1 MGECDDEDWLLLKPK
16 EPLPSQC
23 CASGC
28 KPCVF
33 DIYEREL
40 EKWKRARAKGDIDL
54 LTGKREAPMK
64 SDDVLLNPECF
75 SAFQLESLKK
85 LTEAA
90 SLYRFRVPNGVHLK
104 LSLGQHLVLRGTV
117 DGLEV
122 QRAYTPVNRVNTEGY
137 FEVLIKLYED
147 GLMSQ
152 YIKTWK
158 VGDVIDWRRPF
169 GGFPYKPNKYGHLL
183 MFVSGTGI
191 APMLS
196 IIQSIT
202 DNEEDETFVTLT
214 GCFRTY
220 EDIYMKSLLQEQSL
234 YWNVKMF
241 YVLSK
246 EETLENLPWSYR
258 EKTHLGRLNLEVIKT
273 LVNSCRKAPFA
284 LVCGSITFNQDVLN
298 YLRSAGLD
306 EDSCFMF

>member
-40 EKWKRARAKGDIDL
+40 DKWKRARAKGDIDL

-90 SLYRFRVPNGVHLK
+90 SLYRFRVPIGVHLK

-122 QRAYTPVNRVNTEGY
+122 QRAYTPVNRVNAEGY
-137 FEVLIKLYED
+137 FEVLI
-147 GLMSQ
+147 
-152 YIKTWK
+152 
-158 VGDVIDWRRPF
+158 
-169 GGFPYKPNKYGHLL
+169 KYGHLL

-234 YWNVKMF
+234 YWNVKTF

-284 LVCGSITFNQDVLN
+284 LVCGSVTFNQDVLN

-306 EDSCFMF
+306 DDSCFMF

>member
-1 MGECDDEDWLLLKPK
+1 MDKCDDEDWLLLKPK

-33 DIYEREL
+33 DTYEREL
-40 EKWKRARAKGDIDL
+40 EKWNRAREKGDIDL
-54 LTGKREAPMK
+54 LDGKRETPMK
-64 SDDVLLNPECF
+64 SDDALINPDCF
-75 SAFQLESLKK
+75 RAFQLESVNKM
-85 LTEAA
+85 TEAA
-90 SLYRFRVPNGVHLK
+90 SLYRFRVPNGGSLK

-137 FEVLIKLYED
+137 FEVLIK
-147 GLMSQ
+147 
-152 YIKTWK
+152 
-158 VGDVIDWRRPF
+158 
-169 GGFPYKPNKYGHLL
+169 YGHLL

-196 IIQSIT
+196 IIQYIT
-202 DNEEDETFVTLT
+202 DNEEDETLVTLT

-220 EDIYMKSLLQEQSL
+220 EDIYMKSLLEEQSL
-234 YWNVKMF
+234 YWNVKTF

-258 EKTHLGRLNLEVIKT
+258 EKTHLGRLNLEVVKT
-273 LVNSCRKAPFA
+273 LVSSKRNAPFA
-284 LVCGSITFNQDVLN
+284 LICGSVTFNQDVLN
-298 YLRSAGLD
+298 YLKSAGLD
-306 EDSCFMF
+306 QDSCFIF